1 MDSQKGNRGYTGCIN
16 MPDMD
21 MLSMPK
27 MNAVI
32 EWTEC
37 TKEHIIV
44 YTECT

>member
-1 MDSQKGNRGYTGCIN
+1 

-27 MNAVI
+27 MNI
-32 EWTEC
+32 LLEWTES
-37 TKEHIIV
+37 TKEHIVV